1 MKRKTKSTNFI
12 LSTIGR
18 ADGILIPKLRKRPAL
33 AVIFMKHLFIILAFL
48 TLALSSFQYS
58 RFPTLNSLENCGI
71 FENKISILILPPF
84 DEIANGGMSPDIQKL
99 LEEQLS
105 GDLGL
110 SVIKFPY
117 KKLMNVSYQNIF
129 DKKYCKPIIEK
140 VHPDVIIMTKLDHIT
155 EGSEMEKDKWNLR
168 IRFYFVKTNKQVN
181 SKIIIDK
188 SNWSEIKSILLT
200 KHSQLV
206 KEVKNNG

>member
-1 MKRKTKSTNFI
+1 
-12 LSTIGR
+12 
-18 ADGILIPKLRKRPAL
+18 
-33 AVIFMKHLFIILAFL
+33 MKHLFIILAFL

-105 GDLGL
+105 GDSGF

>member
-1 MKRKTKSTNFI
+1 
-12 LSTIGR
+12 
-18 ADGILIPKLRKRPAL
+18 
-33 AVIFMKHLFIILAFL
+33 MKHLFIILAFL

-99 LEEQLS
+99 LEKQLS
-105 GDLGL
+105 GDSGF

-117 KKLMNVSYQNIF
+117 KKLMNVSYQNVF